1 MMQMSTGVRG
11 TIHAFSIAALALLHG
26 GCATPSEIKTASRAQ
41 IELIGA
47 LDDATRSLQEGL
59 SQFHREQEVRIR
71 QEGRMLIAR
80 QAINVVV
87 PNVNETATADA
98 LFETSN
104 TKVRP
109 WVDYAFAQPDV
120 DAAIKRTEDRLNRTT
135 DTFLRGSLQNDL
147 DDLKLLQA
155 MLSNKPKDVKEIEVI
170 SSRRP
175 HAGKGYF

>member
-1 MMQMSTGVRG
+1 
-11 TIHAFSIAALALLHG
+11 
-26 GCATPSEIKTASRAQ
+26 
-41 IELIGA
+41 
-47 LDDATRSLQEGL
+47 
-59 SQFHREQEVRIR
+59 
-71 QEGRMLIAR
+71 MLIAR

-120 DAAIKRTEDRLNRTT
+120 DAAIKKTEDRLSRTT

-147 DDLKLLQA
+147 DDLKLLKA
-155 MLSNKPKDVKEIEVI
+155 MLSNKPKDVKEIEAIILDDLKQVKDTSEDTVAAI
-170 SSRRP
+170 LHSLWTGQSIVFILPLPTFFPQGAHHVRTGTIRARP
-175 HAGKGYF
+175 HRGDDHCQRPPRTATRGLPSRP